1 MQPRRA
7 HHSMPRLSM
16 PTSKPND
23 MKHILI
29 LILCAF
35 VLSCKST
42 KTASSSNESE
52 RNAVSQAQWRSAQNL
67 SFSSLQ
73 RLTALS
79 FDSCVF
85 TFGGVDTSAT
95 PQCSD
100 LSYPSGKPQSN
111 DKAKPS
117 TSHGNATDCIR
128 GEPYSAS
135 RPTHGK
141 PSSLKLYGLHL
152 SQEEK
157 EESAAA
163 QQVEDSIAIAK
174 QSSSDKSQE
183 IIKSRS
189 SVPFTAK
196 LAIAVLMMITAV
208 AVIFFIRCYLA
219 GRRRHFGH
227 RLPNSL
233 PGNSGGALFG
243 GEDKPLHG

>member
-1 MQPRRA
+1 MQ
-7 HHSMPRLSM
+7 
-16 PTSKPND
+16 TSKPND
-23 MKHILI
+23 MKHIII

-35 VLSCKST
+35 VLACKST

-67 SFSSLQ
+67 SFCSLQ

-95 PQCSD
+95 PQCSAI
-100 LSYPSGKPQSN
+100 SYPSGKPLSN
-111 DKAKPS
+111 DKAKPPS
-117 TSHGNATDCIR
+117 YHGKPSAIR
-128 GEPYSAS
+128 YGKPSDIS
-135 RPTHGK
+135 HGK

-208 AVIFFIRCYLA
+208 AVIFFIRRYLA

-233 PGNSGGALFG
+233 PGSSGGALFG

>member
-1 MQPRRA
+1 
-7 HHSMPRLSM
+7 
-16 PTSKPND
+16 
-23 MKHILI
+23 MKQILI

-35 VLSCKST
+35 VLACKST

-100 LSYPSGKPQSN
+100 FSYPSGKPLSN

-117 TSHGNATDCIR
+117 TAHGNATDCIR

-141 PSSLKLYGLHL
+141 PSSLRLYGLHL

-189 SVPFTAK
+189 SIPFTAK

-208 AVIFFIRCYLA
+208 AVIFFIRRYLA
-219 GRRRHFGH
+219 GRRHFGH
-227 RLPNSL
+227 RLPDSSSN
-233 PGNSGGALFG
+233 GSGGALFG

>member
-1 MQPRRA
+1 
-7 HHSMPRLSM
+7 
-16 PTSKPND
+16 

-29 LILCAF
+29 LILCTF
-35 VLSCKST
+35 VLACKST

-100 LSYPSGKPQSN
+100 ISYPLGKPPKKN
-111 DKAKPS
+111 KAKPPS
-117 TSHGNATDCIR
+117 
-128 GEPYSAS
+128 Y
-135 RPTHGK
+135 HGK

-163 QQVEDSIAIAK
+163 QQVEDSIATAK
-174 QSSSDKSQE
+174 QSSSDKSQD
-183 IIKSRS
+183 ITKSKS

-196 LAIAVLMMITAV
+196 LAIAVLMMITAA
-208 AVIFFIRCYLA
+208 AVLMLIRRYHA
-219 GRRRHFGH
+219 GRRKHFG
-227 RLPNSL
+227 RILPNSFSN
-233 PGNSGGALFG
+233 GSGGALLD

>member
-1 MQPRRA
+1 
-7 HHSMPRLSM
+7 
-16 PTSKPND
+16 

-85 TFGGVDTSAT
+85 TFGGADTSAT

-100 LSYPSGKPQSN
+100 LSYPSGKPY
-111 DKAKPS
+111 DKAKPPS
-117 TSHGNATDCIR
+117 YHGK
-128 GEPYSAS
+128 PSAIS
-135 RPTHGK
+135 HGK
-141 PSSLKLYGLHL
+141 PSSLRLYGLHL

-163 QQVEDSIAIAK
+163 LQVKDSIAIAK

-196 LAIAVLMMITAV
+196 LAIAVLMMITAA
-208 AVIFFIRCYLA
+208 AVLFFIRRYLA

-233 PGNSGGALFG
+233 PDSSGGALFG

>member
-1 MQPRRA
+1 MQLKRA
-7 HHSMPRLSM
+7 HHSMQRQSM
-16 PTSKPND
+16 PTSKPYD

-52 RNAVSQAQWRSAQNL
+52 RNAVSQAQWRSDQNL

-85 TFGGVDTSAT
+85 TFGGVDTSTT

-100 LSYPSGKPQSN
+100 ISYPSGKPLSN

-117 TSHGNATDCIR
+117 ATS
-128 GEPYSAS
+128 
-135 RPTHGK
+135 HGK
-141 PSSLKLYGLHL
+141 PSSLRLYGLHL

-174 QSSSDKSQE
+174 HSSSDKSQE
-183 IIKSRS
+183 IIKSWS

-196 LAIAVLMMITAV
+196 FAIAVLMMITAV
-208 AVIFFIRCYLA
+208 AVIFFIRRYLA
-219 GRRRHFGH
+219 GRRHFGH

-233 PGNSGGALFG
+233 PGSSGGALFG
-243 GEDKPLHG
+243 DEDKPLHG

>member
-1 MQPRRA
+1 
-7 HHSMPRLSM
+7 
-16 PTSKPND
+16 

-35 VLSCKST
+35 VLACKST

-100 LSYPSGKPQSN
+100 LSYPPSYHGKP
-111 DKAKPS
+111 
-117 TSHGNATDCIR
+117 
-128 GEPYSAS
+128 SAIS
-135 RPTHGK
+135 HGK
-141 PSSLKLYGLHL
+141 PSSLRLYGLHL

-163 QQVEDSIAIAK
+163 QQVEDSISIAK

-208 AVIFFIRCYLA
+208 AVIFFIRRYLA

-227 RLPNSL
+227 RLPNSF
-233 PGNSGGALFG
+233 PNGSGGALFG

>member
-1 MQPRRA
+1 
-7 HHSMPRLSM
+7 
-16 PTSKPND
+16 

-35 VLSCKST
+35 VLACKST

-100 LSYPSGKPQSN
+100 LSYPSGKPLSN
-111 DKAKPS
+111 DKAKPPS
-117 TSHGNATDCIR
+117 YHGKPSAISHGK
-128 GEPYSAS
+128 PSAIS
-135 RPTHGK
+135 HGKPSAISHGK
-141 PSSLKLYGLHL
+141 PSSLRLYGLHL

-208 AVIFFIRCYLA
+208 AVLMLIRRYHA
-219 GRRRHFGH
+219 GRRKHFGH

-233 PGNSGGALFG
+233 PGSSGGALFG

>member
-1 MQPRRA
+1 MQLKRA
-7 HHSMPRLSM
+7 HHSMPRQSM
-16 PTSKPND
+16 PTSKPHD

-42 KTASSSNESE
+42 KTISSFNESE

-67 SFSSLQ
+67 LFCSLQ

-79 FDSCVF
+79 IDSCVF
-85 TFGGVDTSAT
+85 TFGGADTSAT
-95 PQCSD
+95 PQCSAI
-100 LSYPSGKPQSN
+100 SYPSGKPPKKN
-111 DKAKPS
+111 RAKPPS
-117 TSHGNATDCIR
+117 F
-128 GEPYSAS
+128 
-135 RPTHGK
+135 HGK
-141 PSSLKLYGLHL
+141 PSSLRLYGLHL

-208 AVIFFIRCYLA
+208 AVIFFIRRYLA
-219 GRRRHFGH
+219 GRRQHFGH

-233 PGNSGGALFG
+233 PGSSGGALFG

>member
-1 MQPRRA
+1 
-7 HHSMPRLSM
+7 M

-35 VLSCKST
+35 VLACKST

-79 FDSCVF
+79 LDSCVVV
-85 TFGGVDTSAT
+85 FGVADTSAT
-95 PQCSD
+95 PLYSSF
-100 LSYPSGKPQSN
+100 SYPSGDPSASF
-111 DKAKPS
+111 KAKPS
-117 TSHGNATDCIR
+117 TSHGNATDFVR
-128 GEPYSAS
+128 GEPCSAS

-141 PSSLKLYGLHL
+141 PSSLRLYGLHL

-174 QSSSDKSQE
+174 QSSSDKSQSSM
-183 IIKSRS
+183 KSRTS
-189 SVPFTAK
+189 IPFTAK

-208 AVIFFIRCYLA
+208 AVIFFIRRYLA

-227 RLPNSL
+227 SLPNSL
-233 PGNSGGALFG
+233 PGSSGGALFG

>member
-23 MKHILI
+23 MKYIQI

-52 RNAVSQAQWRSAQNL
+52 RNAVSEAQWRSVQNL
-67 SFSSLQ
+67 SFSTLQ

-95 PQCSD
+95 PQCSAI
-100 LSYPSGKPQSN
+100 SYPSGKPLSN
-111 DKAKPS
+111 DKAKPP

-152 SQEEK
+152 SQEGK
-157 EESAAA
+157 Y
-163 QQVEDSIAIAK
+163 I
-174 QSSSDKSQE
+174 
-183 IIKSRS
+183 
-189 SVPFTAK
+189 
-196 LAIAVLMMITAV
+196 
-208 AVIFFIRCYLA
+208 
-219 GRRRHFGH
+219 
-227 RLPNSL
+227 
-233 PGNSGGALFG
+233 
-243 GEDKPLHG
+243 

>member
-1 MQPRRA
+1 MQLKRA
-7 HHSMPRLSM
+7 HHSMPRQSM
-16 PTSKPND
+16 QTSKPYD

-35 VLSCKST
+35 VLACKST

-100 LSYPSGKPQSN
+100 LSYPSGKPLSN

-117 TSHGNATDCIR
+117 ATS
-128 GEPYSAS
+128 
-135 RPTHGK
+135 HGK

-196 LAIAVLMMITAV
+196 LAIAVLMMITAA
-208 AVIFFIRCYLA
+208 AVIFFIRRYLA

-233 PGNSGGALFG
+233 SGSSGGALFG

>member
-1 MQPRRA
+1 
-7 HHSMPRLSM
+7 
-16 PTSKPND
+16 

-42 KTASSSNESE
+42 KTISSSNESE

-67 SFSSLQ
+67 LFSSLQ

-79 FDSCVF
+79 IDSCVF
-85 TFGGVDTSAT
+85 TFGGADTSAT
-95 PQCSD
+95 PQYSD
-100 LSYPSGKPQSN
+100 LSYPSGKPLSN
-111 DKAKPS
+111 DKAKPPS
-117 TSHGNATDCIR
+117 
-128 GEPYSAS
+128 Y
-135 RPTHGK
+135 HGK
-141 PSSLKLYGLHL
+141 PSSLRLYGLHL

-183 IIKSRS
+183 IVKSKS

-196 LAIAVLMMITAV
+196 LAIAVLMMITAA
-208 AVIFFIRCYLA
+208 AVLMFIRRCHA
-219 GRRRHFGH
+219 SKRKHFGR
-227 RLPNSL
+227 RLPNSSTD
-233 PGNSGGALFG
+233 GSGGALFG

>member
-16 PTSKPND
+16 QTSKPYD

-35 VLSCKST
+35 VLACKST

-67 SFSSLQ
+67 SFCSLQ

-100 LSYPSGKPQSN
+100 FSYPSGKPLSN
-111 DKAKPS
+111 DKAKPPS
-117 TSHGNATDCIR
+117 YHGK
-128 GEPYSAS
+128 PSAIS
-135 RPTHGK
+135 HGK
-141 PSSLKLYGLHL
+141 PSSLRLYGLHL

-174 QSSSDKSQE
+174 QSSSDK
-183 IIKSRS
+183 
-189 SVPFTAK
+189 
-196 LAIAVLMMITAV
+196 
-208 AVIFFIRCYLA
+208 
-219 GRRRHFGH
+219 
-227 RLPNSL
+227 
-233 PGNSGGALFG
+233 
-243 GEDKPLHG
+243 

>member
-1 MQPRRA
+1 
-7 HHSMPRLSM
+7 MPLLSM

-95 PQCSD
+95 PQCSAI
-100 LSYPSGKPQSN
+100 SYPSGKPLSN

-117 TSHGNATDCIR
+117 ATS
-128 GEPYSAS
+128 
-135 RPTHGK
+135 HGK
-141 PSSLKLYGLHL
+141 PSPLRLYGLHL

-174 QSSSDKSQE
+174 QSSSDKSQSSM
-183 IIKSRS
+183 KSRTS
-189 SVPFTAK
+189 IPFTAK
-196 LAIAVLMMITAV
+196 LAIAVLMILTAV
-208 AVIFFIRCYLA
+208 AVIFFIRRYLA

-233 PGNSGGALFG
+233 PGSSGGALFG

>member
-1 MQPRRA
+1 MQLKRA
-7 HHSMPRLSM
+7 HHSMPRQSM
-16 PTSKPND
+16 QTSKPYD
-23 MKHILI
+23 MKQILI

-35 VLSCKST
+35 VLACKST

-100 LSYPSGKPQSN
+100 FSYPSGKPLSN

-117 TSHGNATDCIR
+117 TAHGNATDCIR

-141 PSSLKLYGLHL
+141 PSSLRLYGLHL

-189 SVPFTAK
+189 SIPFTAK

-208 AVIFFIRCYLA
+208 AVIFFIRRYLA
-219 GRRRHFGH
+219 GRRHFGH
-227 RLPNSL
+227 RLPDSSSN
-233 PGNSGGALFG
+233 GSGGALFG

>member
-1 MQPRRA
+1 
-7 HHSMPRLSM
+7 M
-16 PTSKPND
+16 PTSKPHD

-35 VLSCKST
+35 VLACKST

-52 RNAVSQAQWRSAQNL
+52 RNAVLQTQWRSAQNL

-100 LSYPSGKPQSN
+100 LSYPSGKPLSN
-111 DKAKPS
+111 DKAKPPS
-117 TSHGNATDCIR
+117 YHGK
-128 GEPYSAS
+128 PSAIS
-135 RPTHGK
+135 HGK
-141 PSSLKLYGLHL
+141 PSSLRLYGLHL

-157 EESAAA
+157 EESVAA
-163 QQVEDSIAIAK
+163 QQVEDSIATAK
-174 QSSSDKSQE
+174 QSSSDKSQD
-183 IIKSRS
+183 ITKSRT

-196 LAIAVLMMITAV
+196 LAVAVLMMITAA
-208 AVIFFIRCYLA
+208 AVLMFIRLYHA
-219 GRRRHFGH
+219 GKRKHFGR
-227 RLPNSL
+227 RLPNSS
-233 PGNSGGALFG
+233 PNGSGGALFG

>member
-1 MQPRRA
+1 
-7 HHSMPRLSM
+7 
-16 PTSKPND
+16 

-35 VLSCKST
+35 VLACKST

-67 SFSSLQ
+67 SFSTFQ

-79 FDSCVF
+79 IDSCVF
-85 TFGGVDTSAT
+85 TFGVADTSAT

-100 LSYPSGKPQSN
+100 FSYPSGKPLSN
-111 DKAKPS
+111 DKAKP
-117 TSHGNATDCIR
+117 
-128 GEPYSAS
+128 PYYHDKPSAIS
-135 RPTHGK
+135 HGK
-141 PSSLKLYGLHL
+141 PSSLRLYGLHL

-163 QQVEDSIAIAK
+163 QQVEDSIATAK
-174 QSSSDKSQE
+174 QSSSDKSQD
-183 IIKSRS
+183 ITKSRS

-196 LAIAVLMMITAV
+196 LAIAVLMMITAA
-208 AVIFFIRCYLA
+208 AVLMLIRRYHA
-219 GRRRHFGH
+219 GRRKHFGR

-233 PGNSGGALFG
+233 PGSSGGALFG

>member
-1 MQPRRA
+1 
-7 HHSMPRLSM
+7 
-16 PTSKPND
+16 

-29 LILCAF
+29 FILCAF

-42 KTASSSNESE
+42 KTISSSNESE
-52 RNAVSQAQWRSAQNL
+52 RNAVSQVQWRSAQNL
-67 SFSSLQ
+67 SFSTLQ

-79 FDSCVF
+79 IDSCVF
-85 TFGGVDTSAT
+85 TFGGADTSAT

-100 LSYPSGKPQSN
+100 FSYPSGKPLSN

-117 TSHGNATDCIR
+117 TSHANATDCIR

-135 RPTHGK
+135 HATHSK
-141 PSSLKLYGLHL
+141 LSSLRLYGLHL

-163 QQVEDSIAIAK
+163 QQVEDSIATAK
-174 QSSSDKSQE
+174 QSSSDKSQD
-183 IIKSRS
+183 ITKSKS

-196 LAIAVLMMITAV
+196 LAIAVLMMITAA
-208 AVIFFIRCYLA
+208 AVLIFIRRYHA
-219 GRRRHFGH
+219 SKRKHFGR
-227 RLPNSL
+227 RLPNLSSD
-233 PGNSGGALFG
+233 GSGGALFG

>member
-1 MQPRRA
+1 
-7 HHSMPRLSM
+7 M
-16 PTSKPND
+16 PTSKPYD

-35 VLSCKST
+35 VLACKST

-100 LSYPSGKPQSN
+100 LSYPSGKPLSN
-111 DKAKPS
+111 DKAKPPS
-117 TSHGNATDCIR
+117 YHGK
-128 GEPYSAS
+128 PSAIS
-135 RPTHGK
+135 HGK

-208 AVIFFIRCYLA
+208 AVIFLSVAISPADDDISVTGSRIHYQAAPAVHCSVARTSHCMAKCNCGVFHCV
-219 GRRRHFGH
+219 
-227 RLPNSL
+227 PSL
-233 PGNSGGALFG
+233 WASVA
-243 GEDKPLHG
+243 K

>member
-1 MQPRRA
+1 
-7 HHSMPRLSM
+7 
-16 PTSKPND
+16 

-35 VLSCKST
+35 VLACKST

-95 PQCSD
+95 PQCSAI
-100 LSYPSGKPQSN
+100 SYPSGKPLSN
-111 DKAKPS
+111 DKAKSPS
-117 TSHGNATDCIR
+117 YHGK
-128 GEPYSAS
+128 PSAIS
-135 RPTHGK
+135 HGK
-141 PSSLKLYGLHL
+141 PSSLRLYGLHL

-196 LAIAVLMMITAV
+196 LAIAVLMMITAA
-208 AVIFFIRCYLA
+208 AVLMLI
-219 GRRRHFGH
+219 RRH
-227 RLPNSL
+227 R
-233 PGNSGGALFG
+233 SGR
-243 GEDKPLHG
+243 

>member
-1 MQPRRA
+1 
-7 HHSMPRLSM
+7 
-16 PTSKPND
+16 

-95 PQCSD
+95 PQCSAI
-100 LSYPSGKPQSN
+100 SYPSGKPLSN
-111 DKAKPS
+111 DKAKPPS
-117 TSHGNATDCIR
+117 
-128 GEPYSAS
+128 Y
-135 RPTHGK
+135 HGK
-141 PSSLKLYGLHL
+141 PSAINHGKPS
-152 SQEEK
+152 
-157 EESAAA
+157 
-163 QQVEDSIAIAK
+163 IAK

-183 IIKSRS
+183 TIKSRS

-196 LAIAVLMMITAV
+196 LAIAVLMMITAA
-208 AVIFFIRCYLA
+208 AVIFFIRRYLA
-219 GRRRHFGH
+219 GRRHFGQ

-233 PGNSGGALFG
+233 PGSSGGALFG
-243 GEDKPLHG
+243 SEDKPLHG

>member
-1 MQPRRA
+1 
-7 HHSMPRLSM
+7 
-16 PTSKPND
+16 

-42 KTASSSNESE
+42 KTASSSNENE

-95 PQCSD
+95 PQCSAI
-100 LSYPSGKPQSN
+100 SYPSGKPLSN

-141 PSSLKLYGLHL
+141 PSSLRLYGLHL

-196 LAIAVLMMITAV
+196 LAIAVMMMITAV
-208 AVIFFIRCYLA
+208 AVIFFIRRYLA
-219 GRRRHFGH
+219 GRRHFGH
-227 RLPNSL
+227 RLPNSSSN
-233 PGNSGGALFG
+233 GSGGALFG

>member
-1 MQPRRA
+1 
-7 HHSMPRLSM
+7 M
-16 PTSKPND
+16 PTSKPYD

-35 VLSCKST
+35 VLACKST

-100 LSYPSGKPQSN
+100 LSYPSGKPLSY

-117 TSHGNATDCIR
+117 AIS
-128 GEPYSAS
+128 
-135 RPTHGK
+135 HGK

-174 QSSSDKSQE
+174 QSSSDKSHD

-196 LAIAVLMMITAV
+196 LAIAVLMMITAI
-208 AVIFFIRCYLA
+208 AVFFFIRRYLA

-233 PGNSGGALFG
+233 HGSSGGALFG

>member
-1 MQPRRA
+1 MKVSETPFHKLNGDPLRIFHSVFYRGLPPFHSIAASSHSGVSTRRQPR
-7 HHSMPRLSM
+7 M
-16 PTSKPND
+16 
-23 MKHILI
+23 
-29 LILCAF
+29 
-35 VLSCKST
+35 
-42 KTASSSNESE
+42 
-52 RNAVSQAQWRSAQNL
+52 WR
-67 SFSSLQ
+67 
-73 RLTALS
+73 R
-79 FDSCVF
+79 
-85 TFGGVDTSAT
+85 
-95 PQCSD
+95 
-100 LSYPSGKPQSN
+100 SYPSGKPLSY
-111 DKAKPS
+111 DKAKPPS
-117 TSHGNATDCIR
+117 
-128 GEPYSAS
+128 Y
-135 RPTHGK
+135 HGK
-141 PSSLKLYGLHL
+141 PYSLKLYGLHL

-208 AVIFFIRCYLA
+208 AVIFFIRRYLA

-233 PGNSGGALFG
+233 PGSSGGALFG

>member
-1 MQPRRA
+1 
-7 HHSMPRLSM
+7 
-16 PTSKPND
+16 

-42 KTASSSNESE
+42 KTASSNESE

-100 LSYPSGKPQSN
+100 LSYPSGKPLSN

-117 TSHGNATDCIR
+117 S
-128 GEPYSAS
+128 Y
-135 RPTHGK
+135 HGK
-141 PSSLKLYGLHL
+141 PSSLRLYGLHL
-152 SQEEK
+152 SQKEK
-157 EESAAA
+157 EESVAA

-174 QSSSDKSQE
+174 QSSSDKSQD

-208 AVIFFIRCYLA
+208 AVLFFIRRYLA

-233 PGNSGGALFG
+233 PDSSGGALFG

>member
-1 MQPRRA
+1 
-7 HHSMPRLSM
+7 
-16 PTSKPND
+16 

-100 LSYPSGKPQSN
+100 ISYPSGKPLSY
-111 DKAKPS
+111 DKAKPPS
-117 TSHGNATDCIR
+117 YHGK
-128 GEPYSAS
+128 PSAIS
-135 RPTHGK
+135 HGK
-141 PSSLKLYGLHL
+141 PSSLRLYGLHL

-189 SVPFTAK
+189 SVPFTTK

-208 AVIFFIRCYLA
+208 AVLLLI
-219 GRRRHFGH
+219 RRH
-227 RLPNSL
+227 R
-233 PGNSGGALFG
+233 SGR
-243 GEDKPLHG
+243 

>member
-1 MQPRRA
+1 
-7 HHSMPRLSM
+7 
-16 PTSKPND
+16 
-23 MKHILI
+23 MKHIQI

-100 LSYPSGKPQSN
+100 FSYLSGKPLSN
-111 DKAKPS
+111 DKAKPPS
-117 TSHGNATDCIR
+117 YHGKPSAISHGK
-128 GEPYSAS
+128 PSAIS
-135 RPTHGK
+135 HGK
-141 PSSLKLYGLHL
+141 PSSLRLYGLHL

-174 QSSSDKSQE
+174 QSSSDKSHD

-196 LAIAVLMMITAV
+196 LAIAVLMMITAA
-208 AVIFFIRCYLA
+208 AVIFFIRRYLA

-233 PGNSGGALFG
+233 PGSSGGALFG

>member
-1 MQPRRA
+1 MPCMKFLFVRSDVCRQLPSDFTLRWTPLLLAIQFPLLGLARDFHPLDNA
-7 HHSMPRLSM
+7 HAER
-16 PTSKPND
+16 T
-23 MKHILI
+23 
-29 LILCAF
+29 
-35 VLSCKST
+35 
-42 KTASSSNESE
+42 ESE

-100 LSYPSGKPQSN
+100 FSYPSGKPLSN
-111 DKAKPS
+111 DKAKPPS
-117 TSHGNATDCIR
+117 YHGKPSAIR
-128 GEPYSAS
+128 Y
-135 RPTHGK
+135 GK
-141 PSSLKLYGLHL
+141 PSSLRLYGLHL

-208 AVIFFIRCYLA
+208 AVIFFIRRYLA

-233 PGNSGGALFG
+233 PGSSGGALFG
-243 GEDKPLHG
+243 GEDKPLQG

>member
-1 MQPRRA
+1 
-7 HHSMPRLSM
+7 
-16 PTSKPND
+16 

-29 LILCAF
+29 FILCAF

-42 KTASSSNESE
+42 KTISSSNESE
-52 RNAVSQAQWRSAQNL
+52 RNAVSQVQWRSAQNL
-67 SFSSLQ
+67 SFSTLQ

-79 FDSCVF
+79 IDSCVF
-85 TFGGVDTSAT
+85 TFGGADTSAT

-100 LSYPSGKPQSN
+100 FSYPSGKPLSN

-135 RPTHGK
+135 HHTHGK
-141 PSSLKLYGLHL
+141 PSSLRLYGLHL

-163 QQVEDSIAIAK
+163 QQVEDSIATAK
-174 QSSSDKSQE
+174 QSSSDKSQN
-183 IIKSRS
+183 ITKSKS

-196 LAIAVLMMITAV
+196 LAIAALMMITAA
-208 AVIFFIRCYLA
+208 AVLMFIRRCHA
-219 GRRRHFGH
+219 GKRKHFGR
-227 RLPNSL
+227 RLPNSSSD
-233 PGNSGGALFG
+233 GSGGALFG

>member
-1 MQPRRA
+1 MQLKRA
-7 HHSMPRLSM
+7 HHSMPRQSM
-16 PTSKPND
+16 PTSKPYD

-35 VLSCKST
+35 VLACKST

-100 LSYPSGKPQSN
+100 LSYPSGKPLSN
-111 DKAKPS
+111 DKAKPPS
-117 TSHGNATDCIR
+117 YHGKPSAIR
-128 GEPYSAS
+128 Y
-135 RPTHGK
+135 GK
-141 PSSLKLYGLHL
+141 PSSLRLYGLHL

-196 LAIAVLMMITAV
+196 LAIAVLMITAV
-208 AVIFFIRCYLA
+208 AVIFFIRRYLA
-219 GRRRHFGH
+219 GRRHFGH
-227 RLPNSL
+227 RLPNSS
-233 PGNSGGALFG
+233 PDSSGGALFG

>member
-1 MQPRRA
+1 
-7 HHSMPRLSM
+7 
-16 PTSKPND
+16 

-35 VLSCKST
+35 VLACKST

-100 LSYPSGKPQSN
+100 LSYPSGKPLSN
-111 DKAKPS
+111 DKAKPPS
-117 TSHGNATDCIR
+117 YHGKPSAISHGK
-128 GEPYSAS
+128 PSAIS
-135 RPTHGK
+135 HGK
-141 PSSLKLYGLHL
+141 PSSLRLYGLHL

-208 AVIFFIRCYLA
+208 AVIFFIRRYLA

-227 RLPNSL
+227 RLPNSSSN
-233 PGNSGGALFG
+233 GSGGALFG

>member
-1 MQPRRA
+1 
-7 HHSMPRLSM
+7 
-16 PTSKPND
+16 

-42 KTASSSNESE
+42 KTASSSNENE

-85 TFGGVDTSAT
+85 TFGGVDTSAP

-100 LSYPSGKPQSN
+100 FSYPSGKPLSN
-111 DKAKPS
+111 DKAKPPS
-117 TSHGNATDCIR
+117 YHGKPSAISHGK
-128 GEPYSAS
+128 PSAIS
-135 RPTHGK
+135 HGK
-141 PSSLKLYGLHL
+141 PSSLRLYGLHL
-152 SQEEK
+152 TREEK

-196 LAIAVLMMITAV
+196 LAIAVLMMLTAV
-208 AVIFFIRCYLA
+208 AVIFFIRRYLA

-233 PGNSGGALFG
+233 PGSSGGALFG